1 MNLDIVLRNIFREV
15 FDDDELVI
23 SDSTS
28 KDNIM
33 EWDSVA
39 HVKLVLAVEDLLSIR
54 FSLDEVTFISSVGD
68 FKVSINKYI

>member
-28 KDNIM
+28 KDNVM

-39 HVKLVLAVEDLLSIR
+39 HVKLVLAVEDLLNIR

-68 FKVSINKYI
+68 FKESINKYI

>member
-28 KDNIM
+28 KDNLM

-39 HVKLVLAVEDLLSIR
+39 QVKLVLAVEDLLNIR

-68 FKVSINKYI
+68 FKESINKYI

>member
-15 FDDDELVI
+15 FDDDELIV

-28 KDNIM
+28 KDNVM

-39 HVKLVLAVEDLLSIR
+39 HVKLVLAVEDILNIR

-68 FKVSINKYI
+68 FKATINKYI

>member
-28 KDNIM
+28 KDNVM

-39 HVKLVLAVEDLLSIR
+39 HVKLVLAVEDFLNIR

>member
-1 MNLDIVLRNIFREV
+1 MNLNIVLRNIFREV
-15 FDDDELVI
+15 FDDDGLLI

-28 KDNIM
+28 KDNVM

-39 HVKLVLAVEDLLSIR
+39 HVKLVLAIEDALNIR

-68 FKVSINKYI
+68 FKVSINKQI

>member
-28 KDNIM
+28 KDNLM

-39 HVKLVLAVEDLLSIR
+39 QVKLVLAVKDLLNIR

-68 FKVSINKYI
+68 FKESINKYI

>member
-28 KDNIM
+28 KDNVM

-39 HVKLVLAVEDLLSIR
+39 HVKLVLAVEDFLNIR
-54 FSLDEVTFISSVGD
+54 FSLDEVTFISSVED
-68 FKVSINKYI
+68 FKASINKYI

>member
-28 KDNIM
+28 KDNVM

-39 HVKLVLAVEDLLSIR
+39 HVKLVLAVEDFLNIR

-68 FKVSINKYI
+68 FKKSINKYI

>member
-28 KDNIM
+28 KDNVM

-39 HVKLVLAVEDLLSIR
+39 HVKLVLAVEDFLNIR

-68 FKVSINKYI
+68 FKESINKYI

>member
-28 KDNIM
+28 KDNVM

-39 HVKLVLAVEDLLSIR
+39 HVKLVLAVEDFLNIR
-54 FSLDEVTFISSVGD
+54 FLLDEVTFISSVGD
-68 FKVSINKYI
+68 FKESINKYI

>member
-28 KDNIM
+28 KDNVM

-39 HVKLVLAVEDLLSIR
+39 QVKLVLAVEDLLNIR
-54 FSLDEVTFISSVGD
+54 FSLVEVTFISSVGD
-68 FKVSINKYI
+68 FKESINKYI

>member
-1 MNLDIVLRNIFREV
+1 MNWDIVLRNIFREV

-28 KDNIM
+28 KDNVM

-39 HVKLVLAVEDLLSIR
+39 HVKLVLAVEDFLNIR

-68 FKVSINKYI
+68 FKESINKYI

>member
-28 KDNIM
+28 KDNVM

>member
-39 HVKLVLAVEDLLSIR
+39 HVKLVLAVEDFLNIR

>member
-1 MNLDIVLRNIFREV
+1 MNLNIVLRNIFREV
-15 FDDDELVI
+15 FDDDELVV

-28 KDNIM
+28 KDNVM

-39 HVKLVLAVEDLLSIR
+39 HVKLVLAVEDVLNIR

-68 FKVSINKYI
+68 FKASINKYI

>member
-28 KDNIM
+28 KDNVM

-39 HVKLVLAVEDLLSIR
+39 HVKLVLAVEDFLNIR
-54 FSLDEVTFISSVGD
+54 LSLDEVTFISSVGD
-68 FKVSINKYI
+68 FKESINKYI

>member
-1 MNLDIVLRNIFREV
+1 MNVNIVLRNIFREV

-28 KDNIM
+28 KDNVM

-39 HVKLVLAVEDLLSIR
+39 HVKLVLAVEDFLNIR

-68 FKVSINKYI
+68 FKESINKYI